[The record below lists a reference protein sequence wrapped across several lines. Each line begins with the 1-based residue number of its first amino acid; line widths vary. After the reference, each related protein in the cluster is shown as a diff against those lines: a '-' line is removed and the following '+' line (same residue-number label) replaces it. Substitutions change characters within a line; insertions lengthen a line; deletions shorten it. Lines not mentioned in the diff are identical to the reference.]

1 MILFSVNRVS
11 ASSEEN
17 LDAVNDACKQLGSY
31 TSGVD
36 FFGGDVETCFLTV
49 CDVIAKDLAHKYN
62 QYCYFER
69 GHYGYWYLIETRSG
83 DVLDVFKG
91 IFEKSIDWPEHN
103 PGEPYTLI
111 NGRVF
116 VAEK

>member
-1 MILFSVNRVS
+1 MILFSVNRPEQT
-11 ASSEEN
+11 SEEM
-17 LDAVNDACKQLGSY
+17 LDAVKDVCKTLKNY
-31 TSGVD
+31 KSGFG
-36 FFGGDVETCFLTV
+36 FFEGLSETCFMTDQKEQAVEL
-49 CDVIAKDLAHKYN
+49 AKKYK
-62 QYCYFER
+62 QDCYFER

-91 IFEKSIDWPEHN
+91 IFEKSINWPKNN

>member
-1 MILFSVNRVS
+1 MILFSVNRVWC
-11 ASSEEN
+11 SSEEN
-17 LDAVNDACKQLGSY
+17 LDAVKDACKQLGSY
-31 TSGVD
+31 TSGS
-36 FFGGDVETCFLTV
+36 FFEGDVGTCFLTV
-49 CDVIAKDLAHKYN
+49 CDVIAKDLAHTYN